1 MGHTISTFQYNIAIQ
16 LRCFCELI
24 TTIMLNMVYN
34 IFFSLSSLPLKYVL
48 QYAQYQYL
56 IWWGIVLS
64 ARTRSEDVNYE
75 IMMTRS
81 SFMMFRKARQRQNL
95 FCSSGSQRSRHDTVV
110 YTQQEWMLGAET
122 TRISLVFALTVFVSI
137 HKGHAIAHSHSSIH
151 GDMNLS
157 WKQII
162 FTFITNI
169 VQWRSNACIMYS
181 MHEHWWCFSSKA
193 INRIT

>member
-81 SFMMFRKARQRQNL
+81 SFMMFRKARQRQNRLDLKDRVTTLL
-95 FCSSGSQRSRHDTVV
+95 FTHNKSECLVQRRREYHSYLLWQFSCQFTRDTQLRIPTRR
-110 YTQQEWMLGAET
+110 YTATWIYHGNKLY
-122 TRISLVFALTVFVSI
+122 
-137 HKGHAIAHSHSSIH
+137 SHS
-151 GDMNLS
+151 
-157 WKQII
+157 
-162 FTFITNI
+162 
-169 VQWRSNACIMYS
+169 
-181 MHEHWWCFSSKA
+181 
-193 INRIT
+193 